1 MALASRCNSKDSPVA
16 EWLRARVYI
25 QSLTR
30 ERQGHSLDGVNS
42 TRRRP
47 ENGVMAV
54 FTVALR
60 MAIDT
65 SSHKDLIPDR
75 NLGSRLYAKDT

>member
-1 MALASRCNSKDSPVA
+1 MASRCNSKDSPVG
-16 EWLRARVYI
+16 EWLRAQVHV

-30 ERQGHSLDGVNS
+30 ERQGHSLEGVNS

-47 ENGVMAV
+47 ENGVMSV
-54 FTVALR
+54 FMVALR

-65 SSHKDLIPDR
+65 SSHKDPD
-75 NLGSRLYAKDT
+75 SR